1 MDRKATRQG
10 WNWGKIAETAVDVQ
24 WEQTKRKC
32 DAMGKGNGMNEYA
45 KENIEKLD
53 LSTTL
58 L

>member
-1 MDRKATRQG
+1 MR
-10 WNWGKIAETAVDVQ
+10 
-24 WEQTKRKC
+24 C
-32 DAMGKGNGMNEYA
+32 DGGKGNGMNEYA